1 MRATLATVRRLAD
14 ECAAQ
19 APDDAALLEQVAE
32 WRRGADRID
41 QALTIAS
48 GQRGLARRKMLA
60 RVVARTDALAGEAFD
75 RLVADT
81 GHRQVPPDAG
91 RDVPTG

>member
-1 MRATLATVRRLAD
+1 VGATLATVRRLAD

-19 APDDAALLEQVAE
+19 APDDAELAEQVAA

-41 QALTIAS
+41 QALTIVA

-75 RLVADT
+75 QLVADT
-81 GHRQVPPDAG
+81 GRRQPPGTAL
-91 RDVPTG
+91 DVPTG